1 MFSSTS
7 KATPSTSPKSPQ
19 RPISPRAQKM
29 MMESSPQQQQ
39 QNHQQQNQHQE
50 ATPPTSAAVNN
61 NNNNSTTN
69 IGRST
74 TTSTKASS
82 SSPSQSPKAP
92 STITSSSSAALSSS
106 TISGHRNEKKNRESS
121 SPLVKELNRIASDD
135 HRLQGHLAAVVVGDQ
150 NQSSSQ
156 LNNTHHQHVSQEKKK
171 KATLESKENHT
182 GDEATVATTMLTRT
196 QNYDHNRSP
205 ISTQQHSN
213 DNQSQSS
220 EMANDSTATATTTD
234 LTCSVE
240 SNNGVRGYNSP
251 SVLSTTTSSS
261 SSTSTNDALQQQ
273 DSQKPK
279 VTVLAY
285 TGPLTSLPP
294 PPATPPPPLTE
305 EEKKRHQKFLG
316 VVASVLV
323 GSNSDSNSQ
332 PPPQQQA
339 SSSSSSSSSPTTASV
354 SSSSL
359 QKPEKIPVP
368 INMQAMDPFSIEEID
383 QTQWTVLYNTNTLN
397 NTHSRRILMR
407 SSSIRLQQQQ
417 SQRFNSSI
425 LGAPSSSSSSNQQ
438 HTSSG
443 ALLEQLALS
452 SRASSSE
459 HYHHNEN
466 KGLLVKNF
474 FRFLSV
480 GGEYLQKFK
489 SKKSN
494 SDVEEVVYFKY
505 PHVRHCLQVFYK
517 PFKIL
522 RYEAVPYRATPFKP
536 QFSVLTPANSD
547 APQSVT
553 SPNVTPENPPP
564 SHPNNSEQKKK
575 KNPKDKNEKEEKK
588 DEDNVVVDED
598 EVLPSFAKILDIE
611 KAQAEKA
618 TDVQAPTEPEELY
631 KVTDQM
637 GDFTEAGLS
646 KKLKNAFI
654 GQGKRKSIFGGK
666 VEKPKKDD
674 KESKE
679 SKDSNKEGK
688 EGKEGAPKEGGT
700 ASVSVGL
707 TSLQTNQSLTE
718 KEMKLAL
725 LQQKG
730 QGEKKA
736 VDAFDEIDISKSLKK
751 SLVEKA
757 KELCAKRPLELLN
770 EITAEIQ
777 RSESS
782 MNESKKHQSE
792 SFLHGVHINEENIN
806 KENRRLMGVLQP
818 KYEYKPLHT
827 TLCQRIPEIEYPVKK
842 KFRFLLSCSEFQ
854 FMEKFDVTKEFFT
867 FSIAIYDTKYSK
879 KISEDYWFHLF
890 SEEQL
895 QQLEPFVRESI
906 QKKSNGIVANS
917 DKRLFSISAPNEE
930 MYLVLYVHR
939 VPTCSI
945 KDMLKHHKKNDFSS
959 DMEARK
965 NKLSHFRHA
974 AFVSFVPLFKGEKK
988 LELNSSMYFDQFY
1001 VIEGDYKT
1009 PFNIFAAIKQK
1020 TKLQAISASMKV
1032 HTELVSDLHRYVK
1045 NKIEDSTDI
1054 TPTGQLA
1061 SIKSDDDSVNNT
1073 EEQSFSLQPTN
1084 PFLNG
1089 NNLDE
1094 NGDPVFNAIE
1104 DDDEFSDDPPRLMSE
1119 DFGKTMFDEQV
1130 KILESEAINEIPWS
1144 KARHPHMTL
1153 FNTMYIY
1160 PMGVKLEKTKAKN
1173 IVVEVVFREN
1183 DAIIPTQEEIQKCH
1197 PVVINRFTSEK
1208 KRSDFTALEHCTT
1221 TPQFLDEIKIDVP
1234 AVTKKGNHLL
1244 FIFYH
1249 VDIEKK
1255 SSKLIYEPF
1264 GTREEDFGKCER
1276 SILGYSF
1283 LELTE
1288 KNRLYE
1294 EDKTQRNCTY
1304 ELTYSEVQ
1312 RHIFVGELRV
1322 YKTLQPDYLSKAKTK
1337 GILDKISDARF
1348 KLSAQLVS
1356 SVNPQ
1361 DEVLQLFFASIH
1373 DLYSPE
1379 KENKEQILEYI
1390 CRFVLMKFCAIEFS
1404 LFLPHLPI
1412 VMNIL
1417 FELMSSI
1424 SELPLQSAD
1433 LRKGAE
1439 RLLFEQVLVCLRGV
1453 YHYTKNHTRGN
1464 KFMTSYIKYIF
1475 DEMNRGYPTYSVLTR
1490 IFTDYLEELT
1500 KILQGEPTKH
1510 YFETNNLSEHDPFRF
1525 SWFLFDIII
1534 KSLTL
1539 CIKTDSLDC
1548 LTIRDSWYL
1557 NKSDK
1562 YSRND
1567 EHPLSQEYFVN
1578 RVKELM
1584 TYFCT
1589 RTKKLLSSSGHG
1601 RQNIGLNANRNLAL
1615 FIRDLIPFVDRDYYI
1630 GIVKHYMDCLS
1641 IETSTDAS
1649 AEALLRLKSDFVAIM
1664 CDYDYFIP
1672 LNNLQLQDGNF
1683 LIRHFFDVFFST
1695 VETNNE
1701 KLMLKVGKCVLDLF
1715 CKIDYDARYQDTSKR
1730 AAIAEMFLY
1739 FVDKYMD
1746 KEEYLTLFHNDE
1758 MYLVTAFCI
1767 LWVLRN
1773 LSEQLLTQ
1781 WWTQAPV
1788 HVMLNCISFLD
1799 YCVMSVHNLSY
1810 SSSIPK
1816 EKRGNQRSLRMETIL
1831 TANYLISKFTEKSV
1845 LTEVLEKIK
1854 TKYDIDRLLQLAE
1867 SESQELKNLP
1877 EVQILSKL
1885 EITRNTKTITPV
1897 ESLLLRSISRLIFN
1911 IIFQLTLKE
1920 EYRAC
1925 KIIFQDC
1932 LYPLLSNF
1940 NHLFVCHELYDQ
1952 TIPKKER
1959 APYAQKRKVEQKWRW
1974 LLGVCTLYSEELM
1987 FDKNVGDII
1996 NISKECVSLLLKPFA
2011 PTLTHEQ
2018 VEQSLTEE
2026 PEDVNIDAKRCCISS
2041 ATFSKL
2047 VDKFVGLCTLP
2058 GDTEARGVFYAIFLN
2073 TFSSFTTA
2081 RQLMNH
2087 LMSIYRRTLNVVKE
2101 ATRAKEQ
2108 GDPNAPEITKENA
2121 VCLYIEQAMNELV
2134 KEAFHALDNE
2144 SLALYMHHYEE
2155 IVQGIKFRYE
2165 KPGAVKKVHPT
2176 LKKIKKT
2183 LLQNLLSFKKDEGS
2197 SSTSNVH
2204 SRHNT
2209 TIMIPRGIPVEKLKE
2224 PQISLNQWRINR
2236 KEYISKG
2243 ILNPYNIQFDL
2254 LSWPATEIARQE
2266 TIIDLK
2272 IFKKIEANEF
2282 YNSGWSDPKYK
2293 YELAP
2298 HISALTDRVNKIS
2311 YWVQTKILTE
2321 TNTETRKALFKKF
2334 VEIAKESYELNNYS
2348 AFFAIISGLQS
2359 GPVYRLKETRKG
2371 LSESDNNI
2379 FKIFDELHANNRSK
2393 LRENLNNTIIN
2404 NNTPIIPFIGI
2415 FQTDLTF
2422 TSDGNPDEFNHP
2434 KTPQKKLI
2442 NYQKRRIY
2450 YATIQKVKDLQNCAN
2465 LYHLEPIP
2473 YVQYVLKE
2481 HIFEGIITND
2491 DELHKKSLIIEP
2503 RKSTTN

>member
-1 MFSSTS
+1 MFSSNS
-7 KATPSTSPKSPQ
+7 ESEAIPPTSPKTPRSPT
-19 RPISPRAQKM
+19 SPRAQLVQQQM
-29 MMESSPQQQQ
+29 IESPPSLRQQQQ
-39 QNHQQQNQHQE
+39 QPQDTSVPL
-50 ATPPTSAAVNN
+50 TPV
-61 NNNNSTTN
+61 
-69 IGRST
+69 
-74 TTSTKASS
+74 SS
-82 SSPSQSPKAP
+82 SSPVVNNANNNTTTTTTPPQPSSSSPKTTSTTLDEKKHPQVSPMKELEHTRNDDDHHHPFVENHKINGGGTEGRNLNATESCDEAATEPLKQDSNDHHLVHSEMINSSSVEKDVAMNNTNNTFSSSNNDNKITPQPESTTEP
-92 STITSSSSAALSSS
+92 SSSSSLESHHQGDNTSSSSVS
-106 TISGHRNEKKNRESS
+106 T
-121 SPLVKELNRIASDD
+121 
-135 HRLQGHLAAVVVGDQ
+135 
-150 NQSSSQ
+150 
-156 LNNTHHQHVSQEKKK
+156 
-171 KATLESKENHT
+171 
-182 GDEATVATTMLTRT
+182 TTT
-196 QNYDHNRSP
+196 
-205 ISTQQHSN
+205 
-213 DNQSQSS
+213 
-220 EMANDSTATATTTD
+220 TATTT
-234 LTCSVE
+234 T
-240 SNNGVRGYNSP
+240 
-251 SVLSTTTSSS
+251 
-261 SSTSTNDALQQQ
+261 STSTNDAVSVVTAVPQGLQQQ
-273 DSQKPK
+273 EQDSSNPQQKPK

-285 TGPLTSLPP
+285 TGPMTSLPP

-316 VVASVLV
+316 VVATVLNDV
-323 GSNSDSNSQ
+323 NSQ
-332 PPPQQQA
+332 QAQQQQTQQ
-339 SSSSSSSSSPTTASV
+339 SSSSSSPTAASA
-354 SSSSL
+354 SSSQQQQQSQPFPASSSH
-359 QKPEKIPVP
+359 QKTEKTPIP

-397 NTHSRRILMR
+397 NTHSKRILMR
-407 SSSIRLQQQQ
+407 SSSIRLQQQ

-425 LGAPSSSSSSNQQ
+425 LAASSNNTN
-438 HTSSG
+438 HVSSG
-443 ALLEQLALS
+443 ALLEQLAS
-452 SRASSSE
+452 ASPTRAPSSE
-459 HYHHNEN
+459 HHHNEN

-536 QFSVLTPANSD
+536 QFAVLTPANSD

-564 SHPNNSEQKKK
+564 QSSSNHNDQKKK
-575 KNPKDKNEKEEKK
+575 KNSKDKNEKEEKK
-588 DEDNVVVDED
+588 EEDNVVVDED
-598 EVLPSFAKILDIE
+598 EILPSFAKILDIE

-646 KKLKNAFI
+646 KKLKNALI

-666 VEKPKKDD
+666 TEKPKKEEKEA

-679 SKDSNKEGK
+679 SNKEGK
-688 EGKEGAPKEGGT
+688 EGKEGAPAEGGT
-700 ASVSVGL
+700 PQLLS
-707 TSLQTNQSLTE
+707 SLQTNQSLTE

-777 RSESS
+777 RSESTV
-782 MNESKKHQSE
+782 NDSKKHQSE
-792 SFLHGVHINEENIN
+792 SFLHVVQLNEENIN
-806 KENRRLMGVLQP
+806 KDNRRLMGVLQP

-842 KFRFLLSCSEFQ
+842 KFRFLLSCNEFQ
-854 FMEKFDVTKEFFT
+854 FMEKFDVMKELFT
-867 FSIAIYDTKYSK
+867 FSVAIYDTKYSK

-895 QQLEPFVRESI
+895 QQLAPSIRESI

-917 DKRLFSISAPNEE
+917 DKRLFSISSPNEE

-945 KDMLKHHKKNDFSS
+945 KDTLKHHKKNDFSS
-959 DMEARK
+959 EIEARK

-988 LELNSSMYFDQFY
+988 LELNPSMHFDQFY
-1001 VIEGDYKT
+1001 VVEGDYKT
-1009 PFNIFAAIKQK
+1009 PFNVYAAIKQK
-1020 TKLQAISASMKV
+1020 IKLQAVSASMKV
-1032 HTELVSDLHRYVK
+1032 HTELVSDLQRYVK
-1045 NKIEDSTDI
+1045 NKIEDNTDT

-1061 SIKSDDDSVNNT
+1061 SIKSDEDSVNNT
-1073 EEQSFSLQPTN
+1073 EEQSLSLQPTN

-1089 NNLDE
+1089 NNIDE
-1094 NGDPVFNAIE
+1094 NGDPVFSAI
-1104 DDDEFSDDPPRLMSE
+1104 DDEDEFSDDPPRLMSE
-1119 DFGKTMFDEQV
+1119 DYGKTMFDEQL

-1160 PMGVKLEKTKAKN
+1160 PMGAKLEKTKAKN
-1173 IVVEVVFREN
+1173 VVVEVVFREN
-1183 DAIIPTQEEIQKCH
+1183 DAVIPTQEEIQKCH

-1208 KRSDFTALEHCTT
+1208 RRSDFTALEHDTT

-1255 SSKLIYEPF
+1255 SSKLVYEPV
-1264 GTREEDFGKCER
+1264 GTREEEFGKCER
-1276 SILGYSF
+1276 SVLGYSF

-1288 KNRLYE
+1288 KNKLYE
-1294 EDKTQRNCTY
+1294 EDKAQRNCSY
-1304 ELTYSEVQ
+1304 ELTYSDVQ

-1322 YKTLQPDYLSKAKTK
+1322 YKALQPEYLSKSKTK

-1390 CRFVLMKFCAIEFS
+1390 CRYVLMKFCTIEFS

-1464 KFMTSYIKYIF
+1464 KFMASYIKYIF

-1500 KILQGEPTKH
+1500 KILQGDPTKH

-1525 SWFLFDIII
+1525 SWFLFDTII

-1578 RVKELM
+1578 RVKDLM

-1641 IETSTDAS
+1641 IENSKDTSV
-1649 AEALLRLKSDFVAIM
+1649 EALLRLKSDFVAIM

-1773 LSEQLLTQ
+1773 LSEQRLTQ
-1781 WWTQAPV
+1781 WWIQAPV

-1799 YCVMSVHNLSY
+1799 YCVMSVHTLSY
-1810 SSSIPK
+1810 SSSIPR

-1831 TANYLISKFTEKSV
+1831 TVNYLISKLTEKSV
-1845 LTEVLEKIK
+1845 LTEVFEKIK
-1854 TKYDIDRLLQLAE
+1854 KKYDIDHLLKLAE

-1897 ESLLLRSISRLIFN
+1897 ESLILRSISRLIFN

-1920 EYRAC
+1920 EYKAC

-1932 LYPLLSNF
+1932 LHPLLFNF

-2011 PTLTHEQ
+2011 STLSHEELAQ
-2018 VEQSLTEE
+2018 DLPEE
-2026 PEDVNIDAKRCCISS
+2026 PEDVNIDAKRCSISS
-2041 ATFSKL
+2041 ATFAKL

-2087 LMSIYRRTLNVVKE
+2087 LMGIYRRTLNVVKE

-2197 SSTSNVH
+2197 STSNVH

-2209 TIMIPRGIPVEKLKE
+2209 TTAMIPRGIPVEKLKE
-2224 PQISLNQWRINR
+2224 PQISLNQWRINK
-2236 KEYISKG
+2236 KEYISKN

-2321 TNTETRKALFKKF
+2321 NNADIRKALFKKF

-2359 GPVYRLKETRKG
+2359 VPVYRLKETRKG

-2491 DELHKKSLIIEP
+2491 DELHKKSLMIEP
-2503 RKSTTN
+2503 RKPTTNNNN